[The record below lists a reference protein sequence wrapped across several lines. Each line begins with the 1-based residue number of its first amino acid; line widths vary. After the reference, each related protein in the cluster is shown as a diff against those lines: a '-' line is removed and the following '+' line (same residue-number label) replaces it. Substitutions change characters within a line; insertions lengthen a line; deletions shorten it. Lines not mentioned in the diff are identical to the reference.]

1 MVAMVE
7 GLAEL
12 IGKGLIMALCGVATY
27 FYTDSAYG
35 DVIQNPYGQCL
46 VIMVLA
52 YLVASVFLAIFTFT
66 ASTILQCFLLD
77 EEVGGG
83 NRTPDALQT
92 FLNVHINSKKGDD
105 DKKDGDR
112 EQNDMA

>member
-12 IGKGLIMALCGVATY
+12 IGKGLIMAVCGIASY
-27 FYTDSAYG
+27 YYTDYAYG
-35 DVIQNPYGQCL
+35 DVIQNPYAQCI

-52 YLVASVFLAIFTFT
+52 YMVASVFLAIFTFT

-83 NRTPDALQT
+83 NRTPDAL
-92 FLNVHINSKKGDD
+92 
-105 DKKDGDR
+105 
-112 EQNDMA
+112 